1 MPKRLYRSSQDKQL
15 GGVCGG
21 LAEYLNLDPSLV
33 RIATI
38 LLIFVAGTGFLAYLV
53 AWFVVPLDSD

>member
-1 MPKRLYRSSQDKQL
+1 MKKRLYRSSQDKQV

>member
-38 LLIFVAGTGFLAYLV
+38 FLIFVAGTGFLAYLV
-53 AWFVVPLDSD
+53 AWFVIPLDSD